1 MFPLW
6 LAPSLIALF
15 VATVS
20 IYSLINEKSIGDVVK
35 QRMPNAFKLK
45 IKEAKKNAVN
55 VGIFDRQNSHLED
68 LKIESEQGVS
78 DSVHKGQVIY
88 LEN

>member
-35 QRMPNAFKLK
+35 RRMPNAFKLK